1 MSEQVEAQETQ
12 EDKLKAVAQ
21 QLVDADKK
29 VQLIYAFNGTGK
41 TRLSRAVKE
50 LVAPKPEDGE
60 EEEPTRRKILYYS
73 AFTEDLFVWDNDTL
87 NDEMRKINI
96 QPNDFT
102 DWILNFQGDEGIVKN
117 FRRYTDEK
125 LTPEFPPKTEQF
137 INERG
142 RRENRTTY
150 PEVIFSHGG
159 GGALKTNIKISKG
172 EESNFVWSV
181 FLTLLQEVI
190 GILQEPDKA
199 KREDDQFD
207 GLQYVFIDDP
217 VSSLDENHLIEL
229 AFDLAGLINSS
240 RFDNGVGVKFVV
252 TTHNPLFYNVLHKEI
267 SKPQGYLLQRKADGS
282 FVLEQKNGAAN
293 KSFSY
298 HLYLR
303 QILEEAIV
311 EDDIQKFHFNL
322 LRNLYEKTA
331 NFLGYEHWTKLL
343 KSVPDD
349 RADYLK
355 KLTNHYSHRELSFEE
370 VAEPTEQQ
378 KQDVD
383 VLLKN
388 LINNYGYFSQEEQ
401 NA

>member
-1 MSEQVEAQETQ
+1 MAEPTKVQETQ
-12 EDKLKAVAQ
+12 EDKLEAIAQ
-21 QLVDADKK
+21 QLVATDKK

-41 TRLSRAVKE
+41 TRLSRAVKNE
-50 LVAPKPEDGE
+50 VAPKAEEDEG
-60 EEEPTRRKILYYS
+60 PTLRKFLYYS

-87 NDEMRKINI
+87 NDEVRKINI

-117 FRRYTDEK
+117 FRRYTDDK
-125 LTPEFPPKTEQF
+125 LTPEFPPKVVQF
-137 INERG
+137 TNDQG
-142 RRENRTTY
+142 RRQNRNTY
-150 PEVIFSHGG
+150 PEVTFSHGG
-159 GGALKTNIKISKG
+159 GGELKSNIKISKG

-181 FLTLLQEVI
+181 FLTLLQEVV
-190 GILQEPDKA
+190 GILDEPDKN
-199 KREDDQFD
+199 KREEDQFND
-207 GLQYVFIDDP
+207 LKCVFIDDP

-229 AFDLAGLINSS
+229 AVDLGSLISKS
-240 RFDNGVGVKFVV
+240 RFENGDGVRFII
-252 TTHNPLFYNVLHKEI
+252 TTHNPLFYNVLYKEV
-267 SKPQGYLLQRKADGS
+267 SSAGCYLLKREADGT
-282 FVLEQKNGAAN
+282 LELEGKNGAAN

-298 HLYLR
+298 HLHLR
-303 QILEEAIV
+303 RILEEAIV
-311 EDDIQKFHFNL
+311 QNDIQKFHFNL

-349 RADYLK
+349 RAEYLK

-383 VLLKN
+383 ILLKN